1 MQRIQGSSNLLSDEF
16 LVKVKDVI
24 TGVRMS
30 GVVISRKMVITID
43 TEVIE
48 ANCQSKLKDFGGH
61 MVLTKVWASG
71 VLKSIE
77 WSKRKGATSKIKPKD
92 QFLVKE
98 KLTFQRRLSSIIQEY
113 GLPEKLFLNNT
124 LVISF
129 PWELHFQSKRCKDSD
144 Y

>member
-1 MQRIQGSSNLLSDEF
+1 
-16 LVKVKDVI
+16 
-24 TGVRMS
+24 
-30 GVVISRKMVITID
+30 
-43 TEVIE
+43 
-48 ANCQSKLKDFGGH
+48 

-71 VLKSIE
+71 ILKSIE

-98 KLTFQRRLSSIIQEY
+98 KLTFQRRISSIIQEY